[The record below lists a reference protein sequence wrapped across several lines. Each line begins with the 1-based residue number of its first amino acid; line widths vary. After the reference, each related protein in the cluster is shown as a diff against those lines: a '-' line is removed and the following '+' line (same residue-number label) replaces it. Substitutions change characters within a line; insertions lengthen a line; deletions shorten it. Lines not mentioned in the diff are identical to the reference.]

1 MSTRWWRR
9 SRAGEFGSWHH
20 PLVTPTNPSLPGR
33 SASAAATSEAAP
45 AGPTHPCARCG
56 APVAEGIGLCER
68 CNPLGLR
75 DSAAS
80 QVHGTV
86 FAVVA
91 IAIVLLLVVA
101 RLSIAGS
108 GPFPASLSAVT
119 PTADGLTVTLT
130 VGNEGTDA
138 GQTTCRLVDQAD
150 RGVSRSAFVLSPRI
164 EAGQTVTFTTEVTE
178 FGPGPR
184 ELAVTC
190 RTP

>member
-1 MSTRWWRR
+1 MT
-9 SRAGEFGSWHH
+9 AGSWHH
-20 PLVTPTNPSLPGR
+20 PRVTPSNPSISGP
-33 SASAAATSEAAP
+33 SASPVASPAGAP
-45 AGPTHPCARCG
+45 APTAEHTHPCARCG
-56 APVAEGIGLCER
+56 APVADGIGLCER

-75 DSAAS
+75 DSASS

-86 FAVVA
+86 FGVVA
-91 IAIVLLLVVA
+91 IAIVLLLVFA

-108 GPFPASLSAVT
+108 GPFPASLSPAT
-119 PTADGLTVTLT
+119 PTADGLAVTVTVT
-130 VGNEGTDA
+130 NDGTDA
-138 GQTTCRLVDQAD
+138 GQTTCRIVDVAD

-164 EAGQTVTFTTEVTE
+164 EAGQTVSFSTVVTE

>member
-1 MSTRWWRR
+1 
-9 SRAGEFGSWHH
+9 
-20 PLVTPTNPSLPGR
+20 
-33 SASAAATSEAAP
+33 
-45 AGPTHPCARCG
+45 
-56 APVAEGIGLCER
+56 VAQGIGLCER

-75 DSAAS
+75 DSASS

-86 FAVVA
+86 FGVVA
-91 IAIVLLLVVA
+91 IAIVLLLVFA

-108 GPFPASLSAVT
+108 GPYAASLSPAT
-119 PTADGLTVTLT
+119 PTADGLAVTVTVT
-130 VGNEGTDA
+130 NTGTDA
-138 GQTTCRLVDQAD
+138 GQTTCRIVDVAD

-164 EAGQTVTFTTEVTE
+164 EAGQTVSFPIVVTE